1 MRITNSSRDLE
12 QKIELAESRLQYSNC
27 EKEKNSLREKI
38 GNYYR
43 YLRFAKRFEKD
54 NGVTSL
60 SQSLW

>member
-12 QKIELAESRLQYSNC
+12 QKIELAEDKLKHSNC
-27 EKEKNSLREKI
+27 DEEKNSLRDKI

-54 NGVTSL
+54 NGVVSL